1 MKLKLLFVTAM
12 MLSFVTPAYAQD
24 PPPGP
29 EPAAEV
35 VVADADAGGLVETAP
50 VEAVAEV
57 EVPETENGPAV
68 ENASN
73 APEPGL
79 AEETALSK
87 LSAEL
92 MNIIVPVFST
102 LMLGLA
108 TLVLNWVRKKFKL
121 DVSDKAIYQWSL
133 IAERAAARGGEWAR
147 NKLKTLTDGEKVPGP
162 EVLEVAVD
170 WAVMAG
176 KAYGLPDMGREK
188 LIGLIEGQLH
198 IDRELSEARSA

>member
-1 MKLKLLFVTAM
+1 MKLKLLFVTAL
-12 MLSFVTPAYAQD
+12 MLSFVSPTYAQEPTPD
-24 PPPGP
+24 PVAT
-29 EPAAEV
+29 E
-35 VVADADAGGLVETAP
+35 VADAGNVAP
-50 VEAVAEV
+50 TPAPGEAVAETAA
-57 EVPETENGPAV
+57 PETENVPVV

-73 APEPGL
+73 APEPAL

-87 LSAEL
+87 LSTEI
-92 MNIIVPVFST
+92 MNILIPVFST

-121 DVSDKAIYQWSL
+121 QVSDQAIYQWSL
-133 IAERAAARGGEWAR
+133 IAKKAADRGGEWAR
-147 NKLKTLTDGEKVPGP
+147 NKAKDLTDDKKVPGP

-176 KAYGLPDMGREK
+176 KQYGLPEMGREK

-198 IDRELSEARSA
+198 MDRVALSNGA

>member
-1 MKLKLLFVTAM
+1 MKLKLLFVTAL
-12 MLSFVTPAYAQD
+12 MLSFVSPAYAQD
-24 PPPGP
+24 LPP
-29 EPAAEV
+29 EPVATE
-35 VVADADAGGLVETAP
+35 VADAGEVAPTPAP
-50 VEAVAEV
+50 VEAVAEA
-57 EVPETENGPAV
+57 EAPETENGPAV

-73 APEPGL
+73 APEPAL

-87 LSAEL
+87 LSAEI
-92 MNIIVPVFST
+92 MNILIPVFST

-133 IAERAAARGGEWAR
+133 IAKKAADRGGEWAR
-147 NKLKTLTDGEKVPGP
+147 NKAKDLTDGEKVPGP

-176 KAYGLPDMGREK
+176 KQYGLPEMGREK

-198 IDRELSEARSA
+198 VDRVANAF

>member
-1 MKLKLLFVTAM
+1 MKLKLLFVTAL
-12 MLSFVTPAYAQD
+12 MLSFVSPAYAQD
-24 PPPGP
+24 PPPGL
-29 EPAAEV
+29 EPIAE
-35 VVADADAGGLVETAP
+35 VVADADAGGLAETAP

-57 EVPETENGPAV
+57 EAPETENGPAV

-73 APEPGL
+73 APEPAL

-87 LSAEL
+87 LSSEI
-92 MNIIVPVFST
+92 MNILIPVFAT

-121 DVSDKAIYQWSL
+121 QVSDQAIYQWSL
-133 IAERAAARGGEWAR
+133 IAKKAADRGGEWAR
-147 NKLKTLTDGEKVPGP
+147 NKAKELTDDKKVPGP

-176 KAYGLPDMGREK
+176 RQYGLPEMGREK

-198 IDRELSEARSA
+198 MDRIANAA